1 MDICHRGASAKTNR
15 NKKSDVIHKD
25 IKYSAL
31 LMPIIDNVDSYITI
45 FIISI
50 SSITQTTSIGSKM
63 KLSSSNELP
72 LNKLEKMLF
81 LLLLLSLLSPNTAR
95 KCSMQMVRMCV
106 MIVMMSVRIDKEE
119 MRERKKINEREKQQ
133 ELCKWILTS

>member
-1 MDICHRGASAKTNR
+1 VEFLQRQTDI
-15 NKKSDVIHKD
+15 KKSDVIYKD

-31 LMPIIDNVDSYITI
+31 LMPIIDNVAI

-81 LLLLLSLLSPNTAR
+81 LLLLRSFFIDNTAR
-95 KCSMQMVRMCV
+95 SCSTW
-106 MIVMMSVRIDKEE
+106 MIVMMSVCTDTR
-119 MRERKKINEREKQQ
+119 RGVKKINEREKQQ
-133 ELCKWILTS
+133 ELCK